1 MKKKIALY
9 FVFVLLFIV
18 QKPLFMLYHWD
29 VFSVYDFSQWLN
41 VIWYGLPHD
50 LTCAGYVMALPFV
63 LTLVDIWIPG
73 QWHVLFMRWYLRLII
88 IPLLLIFF
96 VDLELYSHW
105 GFRIDST
112 ALGFFLD
119 NPVSAIGYAPVWAI
133 IVFPLVL
140 AVLWWLLQKALI
152 RFYSRDYEYPFDV
165 PFLNQLLRH
174 SAIAI
179 LLCGLLFVA
188 IRGGVTTST
197 MNVGRVYFS
206 QEMPLNQAATNP
218 MFSFFSSLG
227 KKDLSKQYRFMSD
240 EEAEEAM
247 LDLLRLGVNQGDSTA
262 NAFSP
267 IDRELLNTYRPNIL
281 LVLLESF
288 NASACTA
295 INPDADPRILPNVS
309 RLYGEGIGFTN
320 FFANSFRTDR
330 GIVSILASYPGQ
342 PTYSVMKD
350 QNKCNNMQHLS
361 KRLNEN
367 GYSLQYIHG
376 GDVDFT
382 NQKGFLRSGNF
393 IDIVRDTDFPIT
405 DRLSKWGVP
414 DGIMFD
420 YTFNLITSEEA
431 LSETQP
437 YFKVLQTLSSHEPF
451 DVPFH
456 RLDNP
461 YCNSAAYTDSCLGAF
476 IDSLKVSPAWDNLL
490 VMILPDHCYA
500 KYPENLQNHELAHF
514 RIPMVWTGGAIKRP
528 RIIST
533 IASQIDISATLL
545 NQLGIDHDDFVFSK
559 DIMDPKLPHF
569 AFYSFSDGFGFVT
582 DSCTY
587 IQDNKHDG
595 FALSDSHDPEG
606 KAERWGKAYL
616 QRLYDDLSER

>member
-152 RFYSRDYEYPFDV
+152 RFYSSDYEYPFDV
-165 PFLNQLLRH
+165 PFLNQLLRR

-267 IDRELLNTYRPNIL
+267 IDRELLNTDRPNIL

-420 YTFNLITSEEA
+420 YTFNLITSEGA

-500 KYPENLQNHELAHF
+500 KYPETMQNHELAHF
-514 RIPMVWTGGAIKRP
+514 RIPMVWTGGAVKRP

-587 IQDNKHDG
+587 IQDNKRDG

>member
-9 FVFVLLFIV
+9 FVFVLLFAL
-18 QKPLFMLYHWD
+18 QKPLFMLYHWNI
-29 VFSVYDFSQWLN
+29 FSAYPLGEWLN
-41 VIWYGLPHD
+41 VVLHGLPHD
-50 LTCAGYVMALPFV
+50 LTCAGYVMALPFI
-63 LTLVDIWIPG
+63 LTIVNIWLPG
-73 QWHVLFMRWYLRLII
+73 QWHVFFMRWYLRLI
-88 IPLLLIFF
+88 LLPIVLIFF
-96 VDLELYSHW
+96 VDLELYTHW
-105 GFRIDST
+105 GFRLDST
-112 ALGFFLD
+112 AFGFFLD
-119 NPVSAIGYAPVWAI
+119 SPLTALEYAPLWAL
-133 IVFPLVL
+133 IVFPVAIF
-140 AVLWWLLQKALI
+140 AVWWLLQKLLTL
-152 RFYSRDYEYPFDV
+152 FYAKDYVLTDNV
-165 PFLNQLLRH
+165 PFLIHILQQTGVAL
-174 SAIAI
+174 

-197 MNVGRVYFS
+197 MNVGRVYYS

-218 MFSFFSSLG
+218 LFSFFSSLG

-247 LDLLRLGVNQGDSTA
+247 LELLRLGAKDGEAADASQS
-262 NAFSP
+262 
-267 IDRELLNTYRPNIL
+267 DRQLLNIDRPNIL

-295 INPDADPRILPNVS
+295 VNPDADPRILPNVS

-405 DRLSKWGVP
+405 DRLSKRGVP

-420 YTFNLITSEEA
+420 YTLNLITSEET
-431 LSETQP
+431 LSATQP

-456 RLDNP
+456 CLDDP

-476 IDSLKVSPAWDNLL
+476 IDSLKVTPAWDNLL

-500 KYPENLQNHELAHF
+500 KYPETMQNHELAHF
-514 RIPMVWTGGAIKRP
+514 RIPMVWTGGAIKSP

-545 NQLGIDHDDFVFSK
+545 NQMGIDHDDFVFSK
-559 DIMDPKLPHF
+559 DIMDPMLPHF

-587 IQDNKHDG
+587 IQDNKRDG
-595 FALSDSHDPEG
+595 FALSDSDDPEG

>member
-9 FVFVLLFIV
+9 FVFVLLFAL
-18 QKPLFMLYHWD
+18 QKPLFMLYHWNI
-29 VFSVYDFSQWLN
+29 FSAYPLGEWLN
-41 VIWYGLPHD
+41 VVLHGLPHD
-50 LTCAGYVMALPFV
+50 LTCAGYVMALPFI
-63 LTLVDIWIPG
+63 LTIVNIWLPG
-73 QWHVLFMRWYLRLII
+73 QWHVFFMRWYLRLI
-88 IPLLLIFF
+88 LLPIVLIFF
-96 VDLELYSHW
+96 VDLELYTHW
-105 GFRIDST
+105 GFRLDST
-112 ALGFFLD
+112 AFGFFLD
-119 NPVSAIGYAPVWAI
+119 SPLTALEYAPLWAL
-133 IVFPLVL
+133 IVFPVAIF
-140 AVLWWLLQKALI
+140 AVWWLLQKLLTL
-152 RFYSRDYEYPFDV
+152 FYAKDYVLTDNV
-165 PFLNQLLRH
+165 PFLIHILQQTGVAL
-174 SAIAI
+174 

-197 MNVGRVYFS
+197 MNVGRVYYS

-218 MFSFFSSLG
+218 LFSFFSSLG

-247 LDLLRLGVNQGDSTA
+247 LELLRLGAKDGEAADASQS
-262 NAFSP
+262 
-267 IDRELLNTYRPNIL
+267 DRQLLNIDRPNIL

-295 INPDADPRILPNVS
+295 VNPDADPRILPNVS

>member
-9 FVFVLLFIV
+9 FVFVLLFAL
-18 QKPLFMLYHWD
+18 QKPLFMLYHWNI
-29 VFSVYDFSQWLN
+29 FSAYPLSEWLN
-41 VIWYGLPHD
+41 VVLHGLPHD
-50 LTCAGYVMALPFV
+50 FTCAGYVMALPFV
-63 LTLVDIWIPG
+63 LTIVNIWLPG
-73 QWHVLFMRWYLRLII
+73 QWHVFFMRWYLRLI
-88 IPLLLIFF
+88 LLPIVLIFL
-96 VDLELYSHW
+96 VDLELYTHW

-119 NPVSAIGYAPVWAI
+119 SPLTALEYAPLWALV
-133 IVFPLVL
+133 VFPVVFV
-140 AVLWWLLQKALI
+140 ALWWMLQKMLSP
-152 RFYSRDYEYPFDV
+152 FYSKNYVLSDDV
-165 PFLNQLLRH
+165 PFLIHILQQTGVAL
-174 SAIAI
+174 

-197 MNVGRVYFS
+197 MNVGRVYYS
-206 QEMPLNQAATNP
+206 QDMPLNQAATNP
-218 MFSFFSSLG
+218 LFSFFSSLG

-247 LDLLRLGVNQGDSTA
+247 LEILRLGAKHGEAADTLQSDSQ
-262 NAFSP
+262 
-267 IDRELLNTYRPNIL
+267 LLNSDRPNIL

-295 INPDADPRILPNVS
+295 VNPDADPRILPNVS

-342 PTYSVMKD
+342 PTFSVMKD

-420 YTFNLITSEEA
+420 YTFNLITSEE
-431 LSETQP
+431 TQSATRP

-476 IDSLKVSPAWDNLL
+476 IDSLKVTPAWDNLL

-500 KYPENLQNHELAHF
+500 KYPETMQNHELAHF
-514 RIPMVWTGGAIKRP
+514 RIPMVWTGGAVKRP

-587 IQDNKHDG
+587 IQDNKRDG

>member
-165 PFLNQLLRH
+165 PFLNQLLRR

-218 MFSFFSSLG
+218 IFSFFSSLG

-267 IDRELLNTYRPNIL
+267 IDRELLNTDRPNIL

-514 RIPMVWTGGAIKRP
+514 RIPMVWTGGAVKRP

>member
-165 PFLNQLLRH
+165 PFLNQLLRR

-240 EEAEEAM
+240 EEAEETM

-267 IDRELLNTYRPNIL
+267 IDRELLNTDRPNIL

-514 RIPMVWTGGAIKRP
+514 RIPMLWTGGAVKRP

>member
-50 LTCAGYVMALPFV
+50 ITCAGYVMALPFV

-152 RFYSRDYEYPFDV
+152 RFYSHDYEYPFDV
-165 PFLNQLLRH
+165 PFLNQLLRR

-267 IDRELLNTYRPNIL
+267 IDRELLNTDRPNIL

-295 INPDADPRILPNVS
+295 INHDADPRILPNVS

-420 YTFNLITSEEA
+420 YTFNLITNEEA

>member
-1 MKKKIALY
+1 
-9 FVFVLLFIV
+9 
-18 QKPLFMLYHWD
+18 
-29 VFSVYDFSQWLN
+29 
-41 VIWYGLPHD
+41 
-50 LTCAGYVMALPFV
+50 
-63 LTLVDIWIPG
+63 
-73 QWHVLFMRWYLRLII
+73 
-88 IPLLLIFF
+88 
-96 VDLELYSHW
+96 
-105 GFRIDST
+105 
-112 ALGFFLD
+112 
-119 NPVSAIGYAPVWAI
+119 
-133 IVFPLVL
+133 
-140 AVLWWLLQKALI
+140 
-152 RFYSRDYEYPFDV
+152 
-165 PFLNQLLRH
+165 
-174 SAIAI
+174 
-179 LLCGLLFVA
+179 
-188 IRGGVTTST
+188 
-197 MNVGRVYFS
+197 
-206 QEMPLNQAATNP
+206 
-218 MFSFFSSLG
+218 
-227 KKDLSKQYRFMSD
+227 MSD

-247 LDLLRLGVNQGDSTA
+247 LELLRLGAKDGEAADALQS
-262 NAFSP
+262 
-267 IDRELLNTYRPNIL
+267 DRQLLNIDRPNIL

-295 INPDADPRILPNVS
+295 VNPDADPRILPNVS

-420 YTFNLITSEEA
+420 YTLNLITSEET
-431 LSETQP
+431 LSATQP

-456 RLDNP
+456 CLDDP

-476 IDSLKVSPAWDNLL
+476 IDSLKVTPAWDNLL

-500 KYPENLQNHELAHF
+500 KYPETMQNHELAHF
-514 RIPMVWTGGAIKRP
+514 RIPMVWTGGAIKSP

-545 NQLGIDHDDFVFSK
+545 NQMGIDHDDFVFSK
-559 DIMDPKLPHF
+559 DIMDPMLPHF

-587 IQDNKHDG
+587 IQDNKRDG
-595 FALSDSHDPEG
+595 FALSDSDDPEG

>member
-9 FVFVLLFIV
+9 FVFVLLFAL
-18 QKPLFMLYHWD
+18 QKPLFMLYHWNI
-29 VFSVYDFSQWLN
+29 FSAYPLGEWLN
-41 VIWYGLPHD
+41 VVLHGLPHD
-50 LTCAGYVMALPFV
+50 LTCAGYVMALPFI
-63 LTLVDIWIPG
+63 LTIVNIWLPG
-73 QWHVLFMRWYLRLII
+73 QWHVFFMRWYLRLI
-88 IPLLLIFF
+88 LLPIVLIFF
-96 VDLELYSHW
+96 VDLELYTHW
-105 GFRIDST
+105 GFRLDST
-112 ALGFFLD
+112 AFGFFLD
-119 NPVSAIGYAPVWAI
+119 SPLTALEYAPLWAL
-133 IVFPLVL
+133 IVFPVAIF
-140 AVLWWLLQKALI
+140 AVWWLLQKLLTL
-152 RFYSRDYEYPFDV
+152 FYAKDYVLTDNV
-165 PFLNQLLRH
+165 PFLIHILQQTGVAL
-174 SAIAI
+174 

-197 MNVGRVYFS
+197 MNVGRVYYS

-218 MFSFFSSLG
+218 LFSFFSSLG

-247 LDLLRLGVNQGDSTA
+247 LELLRLGAKDGEAADASQS
-262 NAFSP
+262 
-267 IDRELLNTYRPNIL
+267 DRQLLNIDRPNIL

-295 INPDADPRILPNVS
+295 VNPDADPRILPNVS

-559 DIMDPKLPHF
+559 DIMDSQLPHF

-587 IQDNKHDG
+587 IQDNKRDG
-595 FALSDSHDPEG
+595 FALSDSDDPEG

>member
-165 PFLNQLLRH
+165 PFLNQLLRR

-267 IDRELLNTYRPNIL
+267 IDRELLNTDRPNIL

-514 RIPMVWTGGAIKRP
+514 RIPMVWTGGAVKSP

>member
-179 LLCGLLFVA
+179 LLCGFLFVA

-267 IDRELLNTYRPNIL
+267 IDRELLNTDRPNIL

-431 LSETQP
+431 LSETRP

-476 IDSLKVSPAWDNLL
+476 IDRLKVSPAWDNLL
-490 VMILPDHCYA
+490 IMILPDHCYA

-533 IASQIDISATLL
+533 IASQVDITATLL
-545 NQLGIDHDDFVFSK
+545 SQMGITHDDFVFSK
-559 DIMDPKLPHF
+559 DIMDSQLPHF

>member
-9 FVFVLLFIV
+9 FVFVLLFAL
-18 QKPLFMLYHWD
+18 QKPLFMLYHWNI
-29 VFSVYDFSQWLN
+29 FSAYPLGEWLN
-41 VIWYGLPHD
+41 VVLHGLPHD
-50 LTCAGYVMALPFV
+50 LTCAGYVMALPFI
-63 LTLVDIWIPG
+63 LTIVNIWLPG
-73 QWHVLFMRWYLRLII
+73 QWHVFFMRWYLRLI
-88 IPLLLIFF
+88 LLPIVLIFF
-96 VDLELYSHW
+96 VDLELYTHW
-105 GFRIDST
+105 GFRLDST
-112 ALGFFLD
+112 AFGFFLD
-119 NPVSAIGYAPVWAI
+119 SPLTALEYAPLWAL
-133 IVFPLVL
+133 IVFPVAIF
-140 AVLWWLLQKALI
+140 AVWWLLQKLLTL
-152 RFYSRDYEYPFDV
+152 FYAKDYVLTDNV
-165 PFLNQLLRH
+165 PFLIHILQQTGVAL
-174 SAIAI
+174 

-197 MNVGRVYFS
+197 MNVGRVYYS

-218 MFSFFSSLG
+218 LFSFFSSLG

-247 LDLLRLGVNQGDSTA
+247 LELLRLGAKDGEAADASQS
-262 NAFSP
+262 
-267 IDRELLNTYRPNIL
+267 DRQLLNIDRPNIL

-295 INPDADPRILPNVS
+295 VNPDADPRILPNVS

-420 YTFNLITSEEA
+420 YTLNLITSEET
-431 LSETQP
+431 LSATQP

-451 DVPFH
+451 TF
-456 RLDNP
+456 
-461 YCNSAAYTDSCLGAF
+461 AF
-476 IDSLKVSPAWDNLL
+476 
-490 VMILPDHCYA
+490 
-500 KYPENLQNHELAHF
+500 
-514 RIPMVWTGGAIKRP
+514 
-528 RIIST
+528 
-533 IASQIDISATLL
+533 
-545 NQLGIDHDDFVFSK
+545 FV
-559 DIMDPKLPHF
+559 
-569 AFYSFSDGFGFVT
+569 FYSFFSILIFFVSFHFISLLIT
-582 DSCTY
+582 
-587 IQDNKHDG
+587 I
-595 FALSDSHDPEG
+595 FI
-606 KAERWGKAYL
+606 
-616 QRLYDDLSER
+616 

>member
-1 MKKKIALY
+1 
-9 FVFVLLFIV
+9 
-18 QKPLFMLYHWD
+18 
-29 VFSVYDFSQWLN
+29 
-41 VIWYGLPHD
+41 
-50 LTCAGYVMALPFV
+50 
-63 LTLVDIWIPG
+63 
-73 QWHVLFMRWYLRLII
+73 
-88 IPLLLIFF
+88 
-96 VDLELYSHW
+96 
-105 GFRIDST
+105 
-112 ALGFFLD
+112 
-119 NPVSAIGYAPVWAI
+119 
-133 IVFPLVL
+133 
-140 AVLWWLLQKALI
+140 
-152 RFYSRDYEYPFDV
+152 
-165 PFLNQLLRH
+165 
-174 SAIAI
+174 
-179 LLCGLLFVA
+179 
-188 IRGGVTTST
+188 
-197 MNVGRVYFS
+197 
-206 QEMPLNQAATNP
+206 
-218 MFSFFSSLG
+218 
-227 KKDLSKQYRFMSD
+227 
-240 EEAEEAM
+240 
-247 LDLLRLGVNQGDSTA
+247 
-262 NAFSP
+262 
-267 IDRELLNTYRPNIL
+267 
-281 LVLLESF
+281 
-288 NASACTA
+288 
-295 INPDADPRILPNVS
+295 
-309 RLYGEGIGFTN
+309 
-320 FFANSFRTDR
+320 
-330 GIVSILASYPGQ
+330 
-342 PTYSVMKD
+342 MKD

-533 IASQIDISATLL
+533 IASQVDITATLL
-545 NQLGIDHDDFVFSK
+545 SQMGITHDDFVFSK
-559 DIMDPKLPHF
+559 DIMDSQLPHF

>member
-165 PFLNQLLRH
+165 PFLNQLLRR

-267 IDRELLNTYRPNIL
+267 IDRELLNTDRPNIL

-514 RIPMVWTGGAIKRP
+514 RIPMVWTGGTVKRP

-587 IQDNKHDG
+587 IQDNKRDG

>member
-152 RFYSRDYEYPFDV
+152 RFYSSDYEYPFDV
-165 PFLNQLLRH
+165 PFLNQLLRR

-267 IDRELLNTYRPNIL
+267 IDRELLNTDRPNIL

-500 KYPENLQNHELAHF
+500 KYPETMQNHELAHF

-587 IQDNKHDG
+587 IQDNKRDG

>member
-9 FVFVLLFIV
+9 FVFVLLFAL
-18 QKPLFMLYHWD
+18 QKPLFMLYHWNI
-29 VFSVYDFSQWLN
+29 FSAYPLGEWLN
-41 VIWYGLPHD
+41 VVLHGLPHD
-50 LTCAGYVMALPFV
+50 LTCAGYVMALPFI
-63 LTLVDIWIPG
+63 LTIVNIWLPG
-73 QWHVLFMRWYLRLII
+73 QWHVFFMRWYLRLI
-88 IPLLLIFF
+88 LLPIVLIFF
-96 VDLELYSHW
+96 VDLELYTHW
-105 GFRIDST
+105 GFRLDST
-112 ALGFFLD
+112 AFGFFLD
-119 NPVSAIGYAPVWAI
+119 SPLTALEYAPLWAL
-133 IVFPLVL
+133 IVFPVAIF
-140 AVLWWLLQKALI
+140 AVWWLLQKLLTL
-152 RFYSRDYEYPFDV
+152 FYAKDFVLTDNV
-165 PFLNQLLRH
+165 PFLIHILQQTGVAL
-174 SAIAI
+174 

-197 MNVGRVYFS
+197 MNVGRVYYS

-218 MFSFFSSLG
+218 LFSFFSSLG

-247 LDLLRLGVNQGDSTA
+247 LELLRLGAKDGEAADALQS
-262 NAFSP
+262 
-267 IDRELLNTYRPNIL
+267 DRQLLNIDRPNIL

-295 INPDADPRILPNVS
+295 VNPDADPRILPNVS

-420 YTFNLITSEEA
+420 YTLNLITSEET
-431 LSETQP
+431 LSATQP

-456 RLDNP
+456 RLDDP

-476 IDSLKVSPAWDNLL
+476 IDSLKVTPAWDNLL

-500 KYPENLQNHELAHF
+500 KYPENMQNHELAHF
-514 RIPMVWTGGAIKRP
+514 RIPMVWTGGAIKSP

-545 NQLGIDHDDFVFSK
+545 NQMGIDHDDFVFSK
-559 DIMDPKLPHF
+559 DIMDPMLPHF

-587 IQDNKHDG
+587 IQDNKRDG
-595 FALSDSHDPEG
+595 FALSDSDDPEG